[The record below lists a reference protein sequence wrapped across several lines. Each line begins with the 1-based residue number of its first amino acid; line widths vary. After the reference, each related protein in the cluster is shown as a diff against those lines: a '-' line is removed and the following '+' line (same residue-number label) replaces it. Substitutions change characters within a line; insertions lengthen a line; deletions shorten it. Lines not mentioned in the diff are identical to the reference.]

1 MQALD
6 AKYRALYEPLYAQRK
21 DVVLGADGGI
31 PGFWGTVIE
40 HHHLMQEEVTEK
52 DQGVLRHLQDVAW
65 EPIAEEGKEGFKIK
79 FFFEEDNPY
88 FDNAVLEKA
97 YIMKADED
105 DVLEEAIGTEIAW
118 KKGKNVTVKVMKKKV
133 KKKGKES
140 GPPLTKT
147 VKEDSFFNFFDPPDV
162 AALEGLDDDDEEAIE
177 QLQDLI
183 EEDYEMGCC
192 FKDEIIPHAVHWYTG
207 EAYGSEDEDEDD
219 SEEEEDSEEESD
231 EESDEDDED
240 DSEDDSEEDDEE
252 EEEEPSPKGKKG
264 KKGKGKKGEQ
274 KEQECKQQ

>member
-118 KKGKNVTVKVMKKKV
+118 KKGKNVTVKVIKKKV

-147 VKEDSFFNFFDPPDV
+147 VNHFKPYLELWGMASDFMTKRDVWLTGSFKKLLRTVVHGSPRECTATHRQPPRKT
-162 AALEGLDDDDEEAIE
+162 AA
-177 QLQDLI
+177 
-183 EEDYEMGCC
+183 
-192 FKDEIIPHAVHWYTG
+192 H
-207 EAYGSEDEDEDD
+207 GS
-219 SEEEEDSEEESD
+219 
-231 EESDEDDED
+231 
-240 DSEDDSEEDDEE
+240 
-252 EEEEPSPKGKKG
+252 PRTR
-264 KKGKGKKGEQ
+264 
-274 KEQECKQQ
+274 